1 MRKLREYRKRATLLS
16 LIGLALLAA
25 ACGSTTVERAAGAV
39 ADADAAREL
48 VALEQAA
55 LDPYYGQSDP
65 APYVNQFAERGTYF
79 DPWSSGKLVDDA
91 IGQHLLSFEGAIPLV
106 GYDIVAPQADVYGDT
121 AIFTFQVT
129 TRDPENDAVLTRW
142 NATEVRVRTGDEWK
156 MVHAHWS
163 PRELRSCS
171 SYADVPSCGNGEP
184 DFNAEETGPD
194 RQPDGPQY

>member
-1 MRKLREYRKRATLLS
+1 MRKLREYPRHAALLS
-16 LIGLALLAA
+16 LIGLALIAA
-25 ACGSTTVERAAGAV
+25 ACGSTTVERAAAV
-39 ADADAAREL
+39 ADSGAASEL

-65 APYVNQFAERGTYF
+65 APYVNQFAEQGTYF

-121 AIFTFQVT
+121 AVFTFQVT
-129 TRDPENDAVLTRW
+129 TRDPDTDAVLTRW
-142 NATEVRVRTGDEWK
+142 NATEVRVRTGDDWK

-163 PRELRSCS
+163 PTDGSPTAEPEVS
-171 SYADVPSCGNGEP
+171 GEP
-184 DFNAEETGPD
+184 EVNEEETRRD
-194 RQPDGPQY
+194 PDGPQY